1 MLLVAGL
8 GSRVIRV
15 QPSPSLKHSATA
27 VRFGLLHAADCINC
41 LAAASRKRG
50 PAKTPSAGTCGH
62 RCVTKSQAV
71 WLQVDEMDKAVD
83 VAEKRMN
90 QFGLT
95 TQEIRNRRNWVHAT
109 RRTVSLIYL
118 IKCFDPGGSSGWR
131 QDVMLDAMRDKVH
144 GILEQGS
151 RLCGGAE

>member
-1 MLLVAGL
+1 
-8 GSRVIRV
+8 
-15 QPSPSLKHSATA
+15 
-27 VRFGLLHAADCINC
+27 
-41 LAAASRKRG
+41 
-50 PAKTPSAGTCGH
+50 
-62 RCVTKSQAV
+62 
-71 WLQVDEMDKAVD
+71 MDKAVD

-95 TQEIRNRRNWVHAT
+95 MQEIRNRRNWVHAT
-109 RRTVSLIYL
+109 RRTVSPIYL

-131 QDVMLDAMRDKVH
+131 QDVLLNAMRDKVH